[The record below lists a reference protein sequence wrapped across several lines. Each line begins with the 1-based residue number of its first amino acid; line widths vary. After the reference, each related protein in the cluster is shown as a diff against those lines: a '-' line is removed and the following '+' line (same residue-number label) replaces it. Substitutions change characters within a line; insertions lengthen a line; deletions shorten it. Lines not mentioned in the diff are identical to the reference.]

1 MFSVKELEMHPEELS
16 LTAVTQLR
24 THPAFRAAM
33 RQSMRS
39 SIELH
44 RGGRLL
50 GWILGDRA
58 RAAFG
63 HALMY
68 LDATYDPA
76 DPRSGLT
83 PGRTRELCTELG
95 LCSANRA
102 VAILAL
108 MQVSGY
114 VAPAESTG
122 DGRVRRLVP
131 TEKLQSLQR
140 ARIAGQIEALSVAIP
155 EVRPALERLGDPAFE
170 RMMVLGFAG
179 FFLNGVRVLQ
189 HAEPIRLFA
198 DRSTGVV
205 LLFDLLLQGWERP
218 DDEIELSIA
227 DLSRRYGV
235 SRVHINRLLRDA
247 EAKGSVERTG
257 NSLYL
262 TRTCRDAA
270 DRFVATTMLL
280 FKGVVTRALAAE
292 AA

>member
-1 MFSVKELEMHPEELS
+1 MFSVKELETQPEELS

-24 THPAFRAAM
+24 THPAFRKTM
-33 RQSMRS
+33 RQSMQS
-39 SIELH
+39 SIALH

-68 LDATYDPA
+68 LHATYDPA

-102 VAILAL
+102 AAMLAL
-108 MQVSGY
+108 MQVAGY
-114 VAPAESTG
+114 VAPVESTG
-122 DGRVRRLVP
+122 DARVRRLVP
-131 TEKLQSLQR
+131 TEKLRVLQR
-140 ARIAGQIEALSVAIP
+140 ARISGQIEALSIAVP
-155 EVRPALERLGDPAFE
+155 EVRPALGRLGDPAFE
-170 RMMVLGFAG
+170 RIMAVGFAG

-198 DRSTGVV
+198 ERSTGVV
-205 LLFDLLLQGWERP
+205 LLFDLLLQGWDRP
-218 DDEIELSIA
+218 EHEIELSIA
-227 DLSRRYGV
+227 DLARRYGV

-247 EAKGSVERTG
+247 EAAGSVERTG

-262 TRTCRDAA
+262 TRSCRDAA
-270 DRFVATTMLL
+270 ERFVATAMLL
-280 FKGVVTRALAAE
+280 FKAVVTRALAAE